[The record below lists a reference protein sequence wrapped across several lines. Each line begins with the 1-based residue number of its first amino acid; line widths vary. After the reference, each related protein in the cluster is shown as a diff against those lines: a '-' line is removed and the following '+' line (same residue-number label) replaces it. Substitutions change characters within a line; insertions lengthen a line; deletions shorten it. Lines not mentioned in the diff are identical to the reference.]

1 MSLFANLLSQFISDS
16 PYSIKKL
23 SDECNVDR
31 TVIQKYISGERLPNS
46 YKNIEK
52 IINKLT
58 LTKKQ
63 KKNLRKTY
71 DIEKIGIDKYNHF
84 IKLKQIIE
92 NINHININHIEI
104 NYNLN
109 TKHTIAKNIDELIIN
124 IHFIINDAINSKDNT
139 LKLYIPTNNTLYSTI
154 INSFYLSHNFHI
166 KQILHLEN
174 DQENYK
180 NMLNLIQFD
189 NCFFTLL
196 SQNVITKYNYNNFI
210 STLSHYISYSYM
222 ICSEQYTL
230 LIDSQLSSGILLT
243 NEISQFL
250 NHQFDIIFKNSQ
262 IYNSQHFSS
271 FGYLQYHHDFHY
283 VQNHNHYIIAN
294 EPSIISVIDDNLFD
308 YHFIGNKCDY
318 NKIKKYFSDYKNYIL
333 NLTITNTLNIYFTK
347 SGLQAFIDTGFTCEF
362 PKEYM
367 TPLSKKERIFILKR
381 FMNIINSNK
390 NYQLHL
396 INENY
401 FTFPQ
406 QCIISY
412 QENSDIMI
420 MINSNNQN
428 STIFIKELTIKKE
441 FYHFESFIKLEE
453 LEYDVIYTKHY
464 LQQFIKN
471 NS

>member
-1 MSLFANLLSQFISDS
+1 MSLFSNLLSQFISDS
-16 PYSIKKL
+16 SYTIKKL

-71 DIEKIGIDKYNHF
+71 DIEKIGIYKYNHF
-84 IKLKQIIE
+84 MKLKQIIE
-92 NINHININHIEI
+92 NINHMNINHIKI
-104 NYNLN
+104 NYNFN
-109 TKHTIAKNIDELIIN
+109 SKHTVAKNIDELIIN
-124 IHFIINDAINSKDNT
+124 IYFIINDTIHSKNNT
-139 LKLYIPTNNTLYSTI
+139 LKLYIPTNNILYSTI
-154 INSFYLSHNFHI
+154 IDYFYLSHEFFI

-174 DQENYK
+174 DQENYE
-180 NMLNLIQFD
+180 NMLNLIQFE
-189 NCFFTLL
+189 NCFSTLF
-196 SQNVITKYNYNNFI
+196 SQNVMTKYNYDNFI

-222 ICSEQYTL
+222 ICSERYTL

-243 NEISQFL
+243 NEINQFL

-262 IYNSQHFSS
+262 IYNLQCSS
-271 FGYLQYHHDFHY
+271 PFGYLQYHHDIHY
-283 VQNHNHYIIAN
+283 IQNYNHYIIAN

-308 YHFIGNKCDY
+308 YHFIGSKNDY
-318 NKIKKYFSDYKNYIL
+318 DKIKKYFSNYKDYIF

-347 SGLQAFIDTGFTCEF
+347 SGLQTFIDTGFTCEF
-362 PKEYM
+362 PKKYM
-367 TPLSKKERIFILKR
+367 SPLSKKECIYILKR
-381 FMNIINSNK
+381 FINIINRNK

-401 FTFPQ
+401 FTFPL
-406 QCIISY
+406 QCMISY

-420 MINSNNQN
+420 TINSNDQN
-428 STIFIKELTIKKE
+428 SSIIINELTIKKE

-453 LEYDVIYTKHY
+453 LEYDNLYTKHY
-464 LQQFIKN
+464 LQQFIEN